1 MGAQNTLVEELSGDV
16 IKDVNVETNLNV
28 KRGRDPWL
36 IHVDI
41 WQKPQY
47 CKVISLQL
55 KLIKKKK
62 RKREVGKKKIG
73 EFSGSP
79 VLGL

>member
-55 KLIKKKK
+55 NK
-62 RKREVGKKKIG
+62 
-73 EFSGSP
+73 FF
-79 VLGL
+79 

>member
-1 MGAQNTLVEELSGDV
+1 MGMSS
-16 IKDVNVETNLNV
+16 KDVNIETNLNV

-55 KLIKKKK
+55 KLIKKK
-62 RKREVGKKKIG
+62 RKREVGKKKLG
-73 EFSGSP
+73 NSLA
-79 VLGL
+79 VQCLGL

>member
-55 KLIKKKK
+55 KLIKKIKTQ
-62 RKREVGKKKIG
+62 
-73 EFSGSP
+73 FSLSCF
-79 VLGL
+79 

>member
-55 KLIKKKK
+55 K
-62 RKREVGKKKIG
+62 
-73 EFSGSP
+73 
-79 VLGL
+79 

>member
-36 IHVDI
+36 IHVEI

-55 KLIKKKK
+55 KLIKKK
-62 RKREVGKKKIG
+62 RGREK
-73 EFSGSP
+73 
-79 VLGL
+79 